1 MPPPPLTHHEILG
14 LVEPFARSGWQVDLA
29 ASDRAARRIDFK
41 PRLHAEPA
49 ATEALRLE
57 SLGTGSFKL
66 TRTLT
71 LDAAPRLRAT
81 LLASGDDP
89 ATLLA
94 CFDGVP
100 LQRHVDRVGEV
111 LIARSYQF
119 ESFVR
124 GRSVAD
130 GSAVLL
136 RHGEACVG
144 GLQLALDLSMVRGVS
159 AEITLTPADGGT
171 LALPQD
177 LLAVIGWDW
186 ARLIRKKDSWT
197 SRHRL
202 RGDGRRR
209 TAGAEQALRV
219 AVQHLGGVL
228 AEPPAAFHRRH
239 RLARWGVVLRR
250 SIPTLTAL
258 GMIGGVFLLPRLAP
272 NQDPGVWLALH
283 YAPIALLAV
292 AFGLQELPQ
301 FEIPPLPRPLREPGW
316 TQADAGTLVGSR

>member
-1 MPPPPLTHHEILG
+1 MPAPPLTHHEILG
-14 LVEPFARSGWQVDLA
+14 LVEPFSRSGWAVDLA
-29 ASDRAARRIDFK
+29 ASDRAARRMAFR
-41 PRLHAEPA
+41 PRLHEQPP
-49 ATEALRLE
+49 LREELQLE
-57 SLGTGSFKL
+57 SGASGSFKL
-66 TRTLT
+66 TRTLSWVGGPA
-71 LDAAPRLRAT
+71 DGLRAT
-81 LLASGDDP
+81 LLASGDSP
-89 ATLLA
+89 AGLLA
-94 CFDGVP
+94 CLDRVP
-100 LQRHVDRVGEV
+100 LQRHVDGVDDV
-111 LIARSYQF
+111 PILRSYQF

-124 GRSVAD
+124 GTSVAPAA
-130 GSAVLL
+130 AVLL
-136 RHGEACVG
+136 RHGEARLD

-159 AEITLTPADGGT
+159 AEITLTPQGGGS

-186 ARLIRKKDSWT
+186 ARLIRKKDAWT

-202 RGDGRRR
+202 RGDGPKR
-209 TAGAEQALRV
+209 TVGAEQALRV
-219 AVQHLGGVL
+219 AVQHLRRVL
-228 AEPPAAFHRRH
+228 AEPPSAFHPRH

-250 SIPTLTAL
+250 SIPSLTAL

-316 TQADAGTLVGSR
+316 HLPGPLNPG

>member
-186 ARLIRKKDSWT
+186 ARLVPQVRRLDQHGT
-197 SRHRL
+197 RL
-202 RGDGRRR
+202 RGAGQAPQPQAPSRRCAW
-209 TAGAEQALRV
+209 TAPHATSAS
-219 AVQHLGGVL
+219 VL
-228 AEPPAAFHRRH
+228 AEPPAA
-239 RLARWGVVLRR
+239 LSPAASGWARWGVVLRR
-250 SIPTLTAL
+250 S
-258 GMIGGVFLLPRLAP
+258 
-272 NQDPGVWLALH
+272 
-283 YAPIALLAV
+283 
-292 AFGLQELPQ
+292 
-301 FEIPPLPRPLREPGW
+301 
-316 TQADAGTLVGSR
+316 

>member
-1 MPPPPLTHHEILG
+1 MPAPPLTHHEILG
-14 LVEPFARSGWQVDLA
+14 LVEPFSRCGRQVDLA
-29 ASDRAARRIDFK
+29 ASDRAARRIAFK
-41 PRLHAEPA
+41 PVLHEQPS
-49 ATEALRLE
+49 LREDLQ
-57 SLGTGSFKL
+57 LDCLVTGSFKL

-71 LDAAPRLRAT
+71 LVGGPADGLRAT
-81 LLASGDDP
+81 LLASGDAP
-89 ATLLA
+89 TALLA
-94 CFDGVP
+94 AFDRVP
-100 LQRHVDRVGEV
+100 LQRHVDDCDGVP
-111 LIARSYQF
+111 IARSYQF
-119 ESFVR
+119 EAFVR
-124 GRSVAD
+124 GPSAA
-130 GSAVLL
+130 GTSAVLL
-136 RHGEACVG
+136 RHGEARLD
-144 GLQLALDLSMVRGVS
+144 GLALALDLSMVRGVS
-159 AEITLTPADGGT
+159 AEITLTPQGSGT

-186 ARLIRKKDSWT
+186 ARLIRKKDTWT

-202 RGDGRRR
+202 RGDGPKR
-209 TAGAEQALRV
+209 TAGAEQAMRV
-219 AVQHLGGVL
+219 AVQHLRRVL
-228 AEPPAAFHRRH
+228 AEPPAAFHPRH

-316 TQADAGTLVGSR
+316 HLPGPLTTG